1 MQSFIPFCVFENKYI
16 PKNIEQKRGGGEGKR
31 NEILYIF
38 PRPDEDIFQ
47 QQVYC
52 STTQC
57 LEHTVSYIVHMR
69 H

>member
-47 QQVYC
+47 QHVPLLNAWNIQLVV
-52 STTQC
+52 
-57 LEHTVSYIVHMR
+57 LFI
-69 H
+69 